1 MTGAVTAGQIVL
13 VDWRGDALPKEP
25 NKLRP
30 CVIVEDDGL
39 FDEGFPNVLIVP
51 LADSNEFLI
60 ASLTVTIDPTPE
72 NGCAKTSYALSHSIT
87 VASKQ
92 RIMRAPSTRITNAQ
106 LVQIRSQIAEC
117 IGFNAGVRTES
128 ALRFGRS

>member
-13 VDWRGDALPKEP
+13 VDWRGAALPKEP

-30 CVIVEDDGL
+30 CVVVEDEGL
-39 FDEGFPNVLIVP
+39 FHDTFPNVIIVP

-60 ASLTVTIDPTPE
+60 PSLTVTIDPTSE
-72 NGCAKTSYALSHSIT
+72 NGCAKTSHAVSHSVT

-92 RIMRAPSTRITNAQ
+92 RVVRTTPSRITNVQ
-106 LVQIRSQIAEC
+106 LRQIREQIAEC
-117 IGFNAGVRTES
+117 IGLNSNEATS
-128 ALRFGRS
+128 TS